1 MDTIVICVKPKKGEI
16 RLNIVGS
23 ALIVL
28 GIIFLIY
35 SIMSKNKVNIYNRRN
50 NLIVINKHK
59 FLKLQ
64 LYFSIFTSVCVIAW
78 GLIIGLY
85 NLPNI
90 YILLSPLLF
99 PFMNSIINP
108 ISRIKGYIKYD

>member
-1 MDTIVICVKPKKGEI
+1 M
-16 RLNIVGS
+16 NIVGS

-35 SIMSKNKVNIYNRRN
+35 SIMSKNKVNIYNRHN
-50 NLIVINKHK
+50 NLIIINKHK

-99 PFMNSIINP
+99 PVMNSIIYP
-108 ISRIKGYIKYD
+108 ISRIKGYIK

>member
-1 MDTIVICVKPKKGEI
+1 M
-16 RLNIVGS
+16 NIVGL

-50 NLIVINKHK
+50 NLIIINKHK

-64 LYFSIFTSVCVIAW
+64 LCFSIFTSVCVITW
-78 GLIIGLY
+78 GLIIY
-85 NLPNI
+85 NLPNLPDI

-108 ISRIKGYIKYD
+108 ISRIKGYIKYE

>member
-1 MDTIVICVKPKKGEI
+1 
-16 RLNIVGS
+16 LNIVGS